1 MDSAECL
8 EWDRIV
14 FMIDRDGAPAAHA
27 FAEQGISQ
35 YESAIRAADSGGNQ
49 YAAAYRNSLMS
60 SNRVF
65 RQYLEDNETPPKSQ
79 GAP

>member
-1 MDSAECL
+1 MDSVECL
-8 EWDRIV
+8 EWDRIA
-14 FMIDRDGAPAAHA
+14 FMVGRDGTPAARA

-49 YAAAYRNSLMS
+49 YGSAYRDSLLA

-65 RQYLEDNETPPKSQ
+65 RQYLEQKETPPKS
-79 GAP
+79 